1 MWIRFSGIGAWECDQ
16 KSQAFVARALRR
28 RYYCGGFWLG
38 NKASIID
45 FAESMSQRVDK
56 DLSNRITAIWHDESH
71 LNKFFT
77 INKPTTIL
85 SPSYCYPESW
95 VLDYNKK
102 LLALDKDHESIRN

>member
-1 MWIRFSGIGAWECDQ
+1 MII
-16 KSQAFVARALRR
+16 VARKYTPIDRNGIHLSGLTLSRKNISSN
-28 RYYCGGFWLG
+28 G
-38 NKASIID
+38 II
-45 FAESMSQRVDK
+45 
-56 DLSNRITAIWHDESH
+56 AIWHDESH

-95 VLDYNKK
+95 ILDYNKK